1 MAITV
6 WQVARANSQRDR
18 YRNLSRRRRRE
29 GNHGGMNWKEN
40 CRPEGDRGALSHVGK
55 KLLSVTFFASFCT
68 RSKGNS
74 VVVASSEFEISR
86 ALGLAEMVVELV
98 RENSPPLLQS
108 EFRCFFPSPP
118 FSTNAESNSISSD
131 VWTFPRHLYEISLF
145 RVCIGQRGEDI
156 FPSFSYPLNNEWT
169 DKWMKSRMF

>member
-40 CRPEGDRGALSHVGK
+40 CRPEGDRRGALSHVGK

-86 ALGLAEMVVELV
+86 ALGLAQSQRWSSSSSAKILHHFCKVNSDASSPLPRFRQTRKATRFPPTFGRFPVTFMKFHFSVCVSA
-98 RENSPPLLQS
+98 REEKISFLL
-108 EFRCFFPSPP
+108 FP
-118 FSTNAESNSISSD
+118 T
-131 VWTFPRHLYEISLF
+131 L
-145 RVCIGQRGEDI
+145 
-156 FPSFSYPLNNEWT
+156 
-169 DKWMKSRMF
+169 